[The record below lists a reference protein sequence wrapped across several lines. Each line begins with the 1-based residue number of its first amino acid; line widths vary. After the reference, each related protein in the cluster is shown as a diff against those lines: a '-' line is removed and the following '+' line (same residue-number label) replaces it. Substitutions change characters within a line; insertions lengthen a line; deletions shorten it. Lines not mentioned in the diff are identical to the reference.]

1 MIGATTQTACDS
13 CLRRGYL
20 VGRLAGHIAGAL
32 DSPRRRPTGL
42 LALPDEKLIEAVAGE
57 QAHDALGFL
66 EEFDAERARAAV
78 ECSGSVAVCCHDSSF
93 PIQLAD
99 LEDAPRVLFVKG
111 RGDLASVGDV
121 DPCVALVG
129 ARRASPCGLEVTREL
144 GRGLGAAGVTVVS
157 GLALGI
163 DAQAH
168 RGCLEGGGT
177 PVAVL
182 ACGPDVP
189 YPRTNRRLY
198 EQVCERGLVIAE
210 LPPGQRPFRWSFPAR
225 NRIMAGLA
233 RVTVVVEAAERS
245 GSLITSDFAIQLG
258 RPVGAVPGQVTSSRA
273 AGSNAL
279 LKDGATFITSAE
291 DVLDELFGSGRRQS
305 RSAPSDSQA
314 EPAPAGDPVQGLL
327 LEAVEAGLGVDGA
340 CAHTGLPVQEV
351 RAGLSRLEAS
361 GHVSRDALG
370 IYRRTAADR
379 PGSL

>member
-1 MIGATTQTACDS
+1 
-13 CLRRGYL
+13 
-20 VGRLAGHIAGAL
+20 
-32 DSPRRRPTGL
+32 
-42 LALPDEKLIEAVAGE
+42 
-57 QAHDALGFL
+57 
-66 EEFDAERARAAV
+66 
-78 ECSGSVAVCCHDSSF
+78 
-93 PIQLAD
+93 
-99 LEDAPRVLFVKG
+99 
-111 RGDLASVGDV
+111 
-121 DPCVALVG
+121 
-129 ARRASPCGLEVTREL
+129 VTREL

-168 RGCLEGGGT
+168 RGCLEGGGA

-370 IYRRTAADR
+370 IYRRAR
-379 PGSL
+379 GQLN